1 MFDSAR
7 LSYDASTRRLTYD
20 SGVRGT
26 DLLARDACRR
36 LGEIAREGT
45 WEGNEVDAVVVA
57 FGDAEAAQHN
67 ADTMS
72 FFGLHASSDGVE
84 YPSREVFPT
93 REDFGIAG

>member
-26 DLLARDACRR
+26 DLLPRDACRR

-45 WEGNEVDAVVVA
+45 WDGHDVSAVAVA
-57 FGDAEAAQHN
+57 FGDAEAARHN

-72 FFGLHASSDGVE
+72 FFGLYAVSGGVE
-84 YPSREVFPT
+84 YPSDEVFPT
-93 REDFGIAG
+93 REDFGIES